1 MIPAFLQDLS
11 LPVALS
17 AYCSNV
23 DPYIW
28 QSSNVKEHVVDL
40 ERGGVSCFVAP
51 SQGQA
56 EDAAGKY
63 FEVRNPNRKD
73 FALLQIDHGIVNTNI
88 TKCDCAIVDNK
99 ELCFIEFK
107 TNATSTKPASLK
119 HNYKKAMRQL
129 RATIKYFAVGIRVA
143 GKELTSLRSIEAY
156 VCFRHGFPRK
166 SAAEMG
172 YQTEFAKKNNGCPLS
187 FEPSKELN

>member
-17 AYCSNV
+17 AYCANV
-23 DPYIW
+23 DPYIQ
-28 QSSNVKEHVVDL
+28 QSSNEKEHVVDL
-40 ERGGVSCFVAP
+40 ERGGVSCFVTAT
-51 SQGQA
+51 QGQA

-73 FALLQIDHGIVNTNI
+73 FALLQIDHGIINTNI
-88 TKCDCAIVDNK
+88 TKCDCAIADNK

-107 TNATSTKPASLK
+107 ANATSSKTSSLR

-129 RATIKYFAVGIRVA
+129 GATITYFTNGIRAA
-143 GKELTSLRSIEAY
+143 GNELTSLRSIEAY

-172 YQTEFAKKNNGCPLS
+172 YQTEFALQNNGCPLS
-187 FEPSKELN
+187 FEPLKELI